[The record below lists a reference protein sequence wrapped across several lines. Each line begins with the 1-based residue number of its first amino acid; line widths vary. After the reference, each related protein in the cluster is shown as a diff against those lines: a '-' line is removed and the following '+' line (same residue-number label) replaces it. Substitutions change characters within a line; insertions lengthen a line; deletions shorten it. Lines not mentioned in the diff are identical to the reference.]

1 MRRRQSR
8 RPTRAELEILRILW
22 ARGPCTVR
30 DVARELGREDSY
42 TTVLKQLQVMTDKRL
57 VWRDTSARSH
67 VYSARTRASATEGQL
82 VRDLLDR
89 VFDGSAVKL
98 MICALSAG
106 NVSAQELK
114 ELRRLVDQ
122 HRGGRK

>member
-1 MRRRQSR
+1 MGRRQSR

-22 ARGPCTVR
+22 SRGPCTVR
-30 DVARELGREDSY
+30 DVARELGREESY
-42 TTVLKQLQVMTDKRL
+42 TTVLKQLQVMTDKRF

-67 VYSARTRASATEGQL
+67 VYSARTRASATEGQI

-89 VFDGSAVKL
+89 LFDGSAVKL
-98 MICALSAG
+98 MMCALTAG

-114 ELRRLVDQ
+114 ELRRLVNQ
-122 HRGGRK
+122 HRGGQK

>member
-1 MRRRQSR
+1 MSRRPLR
-8 RPTRAELEILRILW
+8 RPTRAELQILGILW

-30 DVARELGREDSY
+30 DVARELGREDAY
-42 TTVLKQLQVMTDKRL
+42 TTVLKQLQVMTEKRL

-67 VYSARTRASATEGQL
+67 VYSARTRASATQGQI

-98 MICALSAG
+98 MMCALAAG
-106 NVSAQELK
+106 KVSAQELK

-122 HRGGRK
+122 HRGGQQ